1 MRRFWVLLRKE
12 IKELVTPQ
20 ILLPFAITIVM
31 FMFIGNIVG
40 SQGTEAQANRRLAL
54 LDLDKSAASAS
65 LQTAVETAGFKIDR
79 VSAAD
84 PAAATNE
91 LSGNGGT
98 LLLVVPKG
106 YGESLAAG
114 TSAPVDVYSVIRTFS
129 FMSGQDSSALSAAIA
144 AVEQTVARQTVAG
157 SAPGLDPAFLE
168 NPLQVRDH
176 VLIGD
181 KQADVSPDVVMGFIT
196 GQTTFVPIVLFIVV
210 IFAAQMVAVAIATE
224 KENKTLETLLA
235 MPISRPAIVTAKM
248 VAAGL
253 VALVSAAGYM
263 VGMRFYM
270 DGLMK
275 GLGGAEGAAAQA
287 ASQAFADQLG
297 LTLGVG
303 DYALLGL
310 SMFGAILVALA
321 FALILGAFA
330 ENVKAV
336 QSLLAPLMVL
346 LMVPYFLSLFID
358 INSLAPVA
366 RSLVLAIPFSH
377 AFLAAPNLFLGNT
390 GSVVFGALYELIW
403 FVVLVAIAGR
413 IFSSDRLLTMKLNFS
428 RKRRSAA

>member
-54 LDLDKSAASAS
+54 LDLDKSAASAA
-65 LQTAVETAGFKIDR
+65 LQGAVEQAGFKIDR
-79 VSAAD
+79 VTTTD
-84 PAAATNE
+84 PAAATTE

-106 YGESLAAG
+106 YGASLAAG
-114 TSAPVDVYSVIRTFS
+114 KPAPLDVYSVIRTFS
-129 FMSGQDSSALSAAIA
+129 FMAGQDSSTLSAALA
-144 AVEQTVARQTVAG
+144 AVEQAVARETVGG
-157 SAPGLDPAFLE
+157 SAPNLDAAFLE

-196 GQTTFVPIVLFIVV
+196 SQTTFVPIVLFIVV

-253 VALVSAAGYM
+253 VALLSAAGYM

-287 ASQAFADQLG
+287 ASQAFADKLG

-358 INSLAPVA
+358 INSLSPVA
-366 RSLVLAIPFSH
+366 RTLVLAIPFSH

-390 GSVVFGALYELIW
+390 GAVVTGALYELAW
-403 FVVLVAIAGR
+403 FVVLVLIAGR

-428 RKRRSAA
+428 RKKRTAV

>member
-40 SQGTEAQANRRLAL
+40 QQGSQAEANRHLSM
-54 LDLDKSAASAS
+54 LDADKSAASAA
-65 LQTAVETAGFKIDR
+65 LQGAIEQAGFKIDA
-79 VSAAD
+79 VAEND
-84 PAAATNE
+84 PAAALKT

-98 LLLVVPKG
+98 LLLVVPRG

-114 TSAPVDVYSVIRTFS
+114 KAAPLDVYSVIRAFS
-129 FMSGQDSSALSAAIA
+129 FISGQDSAKLSAALA
-144 AVEQTVARQTVAG
+144 AVEQAVARQTVAG
-157 SAPGLDPAFLE
+157 AAPGIDPAFLE
-168 NPLQVRDH
+168 HPLQVRDH

-196 GQTTFVPIVLFIVV
+196 SQTTFVPIVLFIVV

-287 ASQAFADQLG
+287 ASQAFADKLG

-303 DYALLGL
+303 DYAMLGL
-310 SMFGAILVALA
+310 AMFGAILVALA
-321 FALILGAFA
+321 LALILGAFA

-336 QSLLAPLMVL
+336 QSLLAPLIVL
-346 LMVPYFLSLFID
+346 LMVPYFLSMFID

-366 RSLVLAIPFSH
+366 RTLVLAIPFSH
-377 AFLAAPNLFLGNT
+377 AFLAAPNLFLSNT
-390 GSVVFGALYELIW
+390 SAVLIGALYEFVW
-403 FVVLVAIAGR
+403 FAVLVVIAGR

-428 RKRRSAA
+428 RKKRAAL

>member
-40 SQGTEAQANRRLAL
+40 SQGTEAQANRHLAM
-54 LDLDKSAASAS
+54 LDSDQSAASAG
-65 LQTAVETAGFKIDR
+65 LQGAVEQAGFKVDTVTEGNAETALR
-79 VSAAD
+79 DVAD
-84 PAAATNE
+84 H
-91 LSGNGGT
+91 GGT

-114 TSAPVDVYSVIRTFS
+114 TPASLDVYSVIRTFS
-129 FMSGQDSSALSAAIA
+129 FMAGQDSGMLAEALA
-144 AVEQTVARQTVAG
+144 AVEQKVAQETVAN
-157 SAPGLDPAFLE
+157 SESGLDSAFLAH
-168 NPLQVRDH
+168 PLEVRDH

-181 KQADVSPDVVMGFIT
+181 KQADVSPEVVMGFIT
-196 GQTTFVPIVLFIVV
+196 SQTTFVPIVLFIVV

-235 MPISRPAIVTAKM
+235 MPISRAAIVTAKM
-248 VAAGL
+248 LAAGL
-253 VALVSAAGYM
+253 VALLSAAAYM

-287 ASQAFADQLG
+287 ASQAFADRLG
-297 LTLGVG
+297 LTLGVSE
-303 DYALLGL
+303 YALLGL
-310 SMFGAILVALA
+310 SMFSAILVALA

-358 INSLAPVA
+358 INSLAPIA
-366 RSLVLAIPFSH
+366 RTLVLAIPFSH

-390 GSVVFGALYELIW
+390 GAVITGALYELAW
-403 FVVLVAIAGR
+403 FAVLVVIAGR

-428 RKRRSAA
+428 RKKKRAA